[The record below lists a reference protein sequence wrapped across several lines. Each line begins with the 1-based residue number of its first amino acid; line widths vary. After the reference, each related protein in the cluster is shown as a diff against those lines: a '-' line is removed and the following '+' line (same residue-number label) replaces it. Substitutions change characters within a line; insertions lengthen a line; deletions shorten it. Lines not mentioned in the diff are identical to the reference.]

1 MTQSPFSNYRQNIF
15 IDNILGAFLWFCNF
29 FPLIFVIKDA
39 PGGRLVRGVF
49 RTILDCPEGVPG
61 VFNRHLWTGV

>member
-39 PGGRLVRGVF
+39 PGVGSSGA
-49 RTILDCPEGVPG
+49 ILDSPEGVPG